1 MAGQPTRVVDIKTCR
16 NSRMRI
22 KFNKSMAAVV
32 LVGQCVALHLASA
45 QDWVSN
51 SLPGAYYNQALGR
64 LWEQIASSS
73 DGVKLIIST
82 GGSSSDAI
90 YTSTNFGMSWISNNL
105 PIAAWGPVASSANG
119 TTLAAA
125 IGSSG
130 GGLIYISTNS
140 GSNWSPS
147 SSAPSAYWGGLT
159 CSADGTKLVAG
170 TSLTSGFAPGPI
182 YFSTNSG
189 GTWSLAMAPLE
200 SWGAMASSAD
210 GTKLAAIANAAT
222 IYTSTDS
229 GMTWVSNTVSSTT
242 PWKGIASSAD
252 GSKLVAM
259 SGNYAYGV
267 GEGSIF
273 TSTNSGGTW
282 VVQTNAPNAAWN
294 SVAVSADATKLVA
307 TTSVSPAIYTSTD
320 SGADW
325 TSNSLPI
332 SSFTGWYAS
341 ASSADGSKQAAL
353 GQAGLFTMQAEAAES
368 PALST
373 SFSSSKLIISWPTN
387 AIGFGLQQNMTLAPG
402 GWVGA
407 MNPVTVVGA
416 QNQVSVP
423 LTNSSSFYRLKSTN
437 P

>member
-1 MAGQPTRVVDIKTCR
+1 
-16 NSRMRI
+16 
-22 KFNKSMAAVV
+22 MAAVV
-32 LVGQCVALHLASA
+32 FVGQCVALHLASA

-51 SLPGAYYNQALGR
+51 SVPGAYYNQSLGR
-64 LWEQIASSS
+64 LWERIASSS

-105 PIAAWGPVASSANG
+105 PIAAWGPVASSADG

-125 IGSSG
+125 IENSG

-140 GSNWSPS
+140 GSSWSPS
-147 SSAPSAYWGGLT
+147 SSAPSAYWGSLA
-159 CSADGTKLVAG
+159 CSADGTTLVAG
-170 TSLTSGFAPGPI
+170 ANLTSGFTPGPI

-189 GTWSLAMAPLE
+189 GTWLLSTAPLE
-200 SWGAMASSAD
+200 SWSVMAASAD
-210 GTKLAAIANAAT
+210 GTKLVAIANAAA

-242 PWKGIASSAD
+242 PWKCIASSAD
-252 GSKLVAM
+252 GTKLVAM

-267 GEGSIF
+267 GEGSVF
-273 TSTNSGGTW
+273 TSTNSGGMW
-282 VVQTNAPNAAWN
+282 MLQTNTPNVAWT

-307 TTSVSPAIYTSTD
+307 TTYSSSAIYTSTD
-320 SGADW
+320 FGADW
-325 TSNSLPI
+325 TSNSLPV

-341 ASSADGSKQAAL
+341 MSSADGSKLATL
-353 GQAGLFTMQAEAAES
+353 GQAGLYTRQAEASKS
-368 PALST
+368 PTLSA
-373 SFSSSKLIISWPTN
+373 SFSGSQLIISWPTN
-387 AIGFGLQQNMTLAPG
+387 TISFGLQQNLTLAPG

-407 MNPVTVVGA
+407 MNPVTVVGE

-423 LTNSSSFYRLKSTN
+423 LTNSSSFYRLKSLN